1 MKKLAFGLFLFV
13 GIICRSEAQLNG
25 DYTYDLLETF
35 NKNFL
40 IMQDYTEN
48 DVANGNVYS
57 YFTFSKADD
66 QWGYF
71 YFDNLRHNPKSG
83 LVSVAGSGDDYAA
96 SGDTFDSRL
105 GSDQTFIF
113 SSFALNILGK
123 TYSQKK
129 TLKPVFDVSSGNANW
144 KGLYQVDGYE
154 DAVIDKA
161 NTAFKATGL
170 DASLLCDT
178 GVNISTKSVIKF
190 QAGGLLKAS
199 SSVPLLQ
206 APEDSYLPYLL
217 TGEDG
222 TTYNSSLYIT
232 LNNLQTKK
240 GKITGSAEI
249 SVTTAYVDP
258 NNEEGTFIEYPDS
271 EGQTGWQYA
280 ISGTSKKGVSTLSLN
295 GLGVIK
301 GLKGT
306 LYINESTQE
315 IIPNGKNSITLYG
328 QTIRY

>member
-1 MKKLAFGLFLFV
+1 MKKLAIGLCLFV
-13 GIICRSEAQLNG
+13 GIICRSEAQLDG
-25 DYTYDLLETF
+25 EYTYTYDLLKTF
-35 NKNFL
+35 NKNFI
-40 IMQDYTEN
+40 IMRDYTGN
-48 DVANGNVYS
+48 DSVSVFNLISGDGN
-57 YFTFSKADD
+57 YF
-66 QWGYF
+66 GL
-71 YFDNLRHNPKSG
+71 DNLSHNPKSG
-83 LVSVAGSGDDYAA
+83 LVSMAGSGWDDYSA

-105 GSDQTFIF
+105 GSDQTFSF
-113 SSFALNILGK
+113 SSLALKILGK

-129 TLKPVFDVSSGNANW
+129 TLKPVFDVSSGNINW
-144 KGLYQVDGYE
+144 KGLYLFDGYE
-154 DAVIDKA
+154 QAVIDKA
-161 NTAFKATGL
+161 NTAFKATAL

-190 QAGGLLKAS
+190 QDLGVLKAS

-206 APEDSYLPYLL
+206 ASSESYLPNSWL
-217 TGEDG
+217 GSNG
-222 TTYNSSLYIT
+222 VTYTCSLYIT

-249 SVTTAYVDP
+249 SVQCLAVEP
-258 NNEEGTFIEYPDS
+258 NGDEILFIDYPDS

-280 ISGTSKKGVSTLSLN
+280 LSGTSKKGVSTLSLN

-315 IIPNGKNSITLYG
+315 IIQNGKNSITLYG
-328 QTIRY
+328 QTIKC

>member
-1 MKKLAFGLFLFV
+1 M
-13 GIICRSEAQLNG
+13 
-25 DYTYDLLETF
+25 
-35 NKNFL
+35 
-40 IMQDYTEN
+40 
-48 DVANGNVYS
+48 
-57 YFTFSKADD
+57 
-66 QWGYF
+66 
-71 YFDNLRHNPKSG
+71 
-83 LVSVAGSGDDYAA
+83 AGSGDDSAVSA
-96 SGDTFDSRL
+96 DTFDSRL
-105 GSDQTFIF
+105 ASDDFFTF
-113 SSFALNILGK
+113 SSCAFKILGK

-129 TLKPVFDVSSGNANW
+129 TLKPVFDVSSGNINW
-144 KGLYQVDGYE
+144 DGEYLVNGDAE
-154 DAVIDKA
+154 AVINKA
-161 NTAFKATGL
+161 NTVFKATGL
-170 DASLLCDT
+170 DAALLCDA

-206 APEDSYLPYLL
+206 AWEDSYLPYLL

-249 SVTTAYVDP
+249 SVQCLAVEP
-258 NNEEGTFIEYPDS
+258 NGDETLFIDYPDP

-280 ISGTSKKGVSTLSLN
+280 LSGTSKKGVSTLSLN

-328 QTIRY
+328 QTIKY

>member
-13 GIICRSEAQLNG
+13 GLICRSDAQLNG

-40 IMQDYTEN
+40 IMRDYTE
-48 DVANGNVYS
+48 GNTFI
-57 YFTFSKADD
+57 YFYLIFEDD
-66 QWGYF
+66 QF
-71 YFDNLRHNPKSG
+71 ELRKLSHNPKSG
-83 LVSVAGSGDDYAA
+83 LVSIEGSEETTDGWFVTADTLA
-96 SGDTFDSRL
+96 SSL
-105 GSDQTFIF
+105 GSDQ
-113 SSFALNILGK
+113 SFFLDSLAVKILGK

-154 DAVIDKA
+154 DAVIAKA

-170 DASLLCDT
+170 DASVLCDT

-190 QAGGLLKAS
+190 QAGGVFKAS
-199 SSVPLLQ
+199 SSLPLLQ
-206 APEDSYLPYLL
+206 ASSESYLPNSWL
-217 TGEDG
+217 GSNG
-222 TTYNSSLYIT
+222 TTYTCSLYIT

-249 SVTTAYVDP
+249 SVQCLAVEP
-258 NNEEGTFIEYPDS
+258 NGDETLFIDYPDP
-271 EGQTGWQYA
+271 EGQTGWQFA
-280 ISGTSKKGVSTLSLN
+280 LSGTSKKGVSTLSLN